1 MWINQRHV
9 NVLTAIAVSALS
21 ACTRDASFG
30 ATMPALDIPAC
41 AQIYT
46 ADDDDRNAVTL
57 AMASLSEAARAH
69 NKKVQ
74 WNANLYVLNQSCGW
88 RDKGALYK
96 SVADQLSPHN
106 FQLLHIDRADTKEH
120 ALLWGHTMIWQ
131 RGKDLIAINHR
142 MIGSP
147 ARAYVILL
155 TSKKS

>member
-1 MWINQRHV
+1 MWINRRHLQ
-9 NVLTAIAVSALS
+9 VLTAIAVSALS

-41 AQIYT
+41 AQLYT
-46 ADDDDRNAVTL
+46 ADDDDRNAVTF
-57 AMASLSEAARAH
+57 AMASLSDAARAH

-88 RDKGALYK
+88 RDKDALYK
-96 SVADQLSPHN
+96 SVSDQLSAHA
-106 FQLLHIDRADTKEH
+106 FQLLHIDRADAKEH
-120 ALLWGHTMIWQ
+120 ALLRGHTMIWQ
-131 RGKDLIAINHR
+131 RGNDLVAINHHL
-142 MIGSP
+142 IGSP